1 MKIRNEGDRKTE
13 ECSLFDVGSGD
24 GHLDERGGKK
34 LRLNPACGSHS
45 HSRLTITQTPDTPVI
60 PDMVTVP
67 LSW

>member
-1 MKIRNEGDRKTE
+1 VKIRNEGDRKTE

-24 GHLDERGGKK
+24 GHPDGRERKN
-34 LRLNPACGSHS
+34 LRLNTACGSHS

-67 LSW
+67 LPW